1 MGSAHDKDQMM
12 KKKSVTLIF
21 AAVLMCGA
29 NLARAVEGTVLWNNP
44 KCGVN
49 VIATDGGFTF
59 NQQVSA
65 GELSA
70 GDTLE
75 GALSVPEKTTSF
87 SNLTT
92 GKKLMMWVARYST
105 SKKIVLDRVPPSCR
119 TDELAKLN

>member
-1 MGSAHDKDQMM
+1 M
-12 KKKSVTLIF
+12 KKILPLSSL
-21 AAVLMCGA
+21 ALLAVLSQSA
-29 NLARAVEGTVLWNNP
+29 AAIEGTVLWNNA

-49 VIATDGGFTF
+49 VIATDGGYTF

-75 GALSVPEKTTSF
+75 GALNVAEKTTSF

-119 TDELAKLN
+119 TEELANLN